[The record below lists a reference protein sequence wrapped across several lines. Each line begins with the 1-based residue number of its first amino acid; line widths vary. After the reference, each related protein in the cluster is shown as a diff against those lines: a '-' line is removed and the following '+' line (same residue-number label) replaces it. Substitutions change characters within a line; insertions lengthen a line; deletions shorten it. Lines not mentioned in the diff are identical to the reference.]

1 MNNLSE
7 YLNFESLSQAG
18 KFWARIDAFI
28 YLANAVLQKKAAP
41 MSHTPRPLPF
51 FEKEKIIAPLAQTAR
66 FAARLPR

>member
-28 YLANAVLQKKAAP
+28 YLANTVLKKAAP

-66 FAARLPR
+66 FAARLAR